1 MLLYSIVVIAI
12 IALSSIAFT
21 YILHRHKPVDAN
33 TFIVIAFSSLFVL
46 VLSLCFPF
54 LFAAIINLASRTENN
69 LRVIVGFS
77 VILLIYIL
85 AISRFAHFIFM
96 FLSENKNTRLQAFVD
111 KINEAGLSNYFMHLM
126 RLRRKPISAIGRSGA
141 ASAVFTE
148 NSGTSVVMEDIRH
161 KEPESVYEAQQE
173 AEQPCTDENMEF
185 TEQQDTIP
193 DQLEQTT
200 DIINE
205 AIDVINEES
214 SLMDEEKPAV
224 GIPEEIMQTLEEA
237 ATVDESVISDF
248 NEYIKVASQTLD
260 DNAETAASEICSKA
274 EDLDDVV
281 EFNIGQNMED
291 EIEVVASSQAEYQEP
306 EEIEPESEEV
316 LVPVNE
322 SEEIVSEAE
331 QAVSQPTEPETET
344 LEDNYI
350 EINEE
355 LDLEQLETLITEE
368 DSVIPNVE
376 SYITPEETEPEPE
389 ELTIPVNEDEEIVFE
404 ADQAVSQPT
413 EPEAETLEDNYI
425 EINEGPYLE
434 QPETLITEEDSVIP
448 NVESYITL
456 EETESEPEELPI
468 PVNVD
473 EEILPESEQAVSQA
487 LEPEIETS
495 EDNYI
500 EINEE
505 PDLQQLET
513 LITEDDY
520 IVPVEE
526 SDITQEEMQPEPD
539 IMAVNEFETP
549 VYEEIAP
556 AAEAAVSV
564 ETQPSV
570 HIETDEAS
578 VDSYIDEAFRF
589 KQEGDY
595 ESAILYYMYALD
607 SKPED
612 SLVFW
617 VILDICVLYKEMG
630 QIELAKQ
637 ILESYVELYGNVM
650 DTQVRDEIMRN
661 LTEE

>member
-21 YILHRHKPVDAN
+21 YILHRHKPVDAS

-54 LFAAIINLASRTENN
+54 LFAAIINLASKTENN

-111 KINEAGLSNYFMHLM
+111 KINEAGLSNYFLNLM
-126 RLRRKPISAIGRSGA
+126 RLRRKPISAVGRSGVV
-141 ASAVFTE
+141 SAVFTE
-148 NSGTSVVMEDIRH
+148 NSGTSAVMEDIRQ
-161 KEPESVYEAQQE
+161 KEPESVYETQQE
-173 AEQPCTDENMEF
+173 AEQPYADENIEIS
-185 TEQQDTIP
+185 EQQDTTL
-193 DQLEQTT
+193 DHLEEQHTA

-214 SLMDEEKPAV
+214 SLIDEEKPAV

-260 DNAETAASEICSKA
+260 DSAETAASEICSQA
-274 EDLDDVV
+274 EDSDDIV
-281 EFNIGQNMED
+281 EFNMGQNMED
-291 EIEVVASSQAEYQEP
+291 EIEVIASSQAEYQEP
-306 EEIEPESEEV
+306 EEIEPGHEEV
-316 LVPVNE
+316 LISLNEDEEIISEAEQAVSQTTEPEIETFEDNIEINEETDLGQLETLITEEDTIVPVDITLEEMQPEPEEELIPVNE
-322 SEEIVSEAE
+322 DEEIVSEAE
-331 QAVSQPTEPETET
+331 QAVSQTTEPEVET
-344 LEDNYI
+344 FEDNI

-355 LDLEQLETLITEE
+355 TDLEQLETLITEE
-368 DSVIPNVE
+368 DTIVPVD
-376 SYITPEETEPEPE
+376 ITLEEMQPGHEE
-389 ELTIPVNEDEEIVFE
+389 ELIPVNEDEEFISGAE
-404 ADQAVSQPT
+404 QAVSNAP
-413 EPEAETLEDNYI
+413 EPKVETFEDNM
-425 EINEGPYLE
+425 EINEGTDLE
-434 QPETLITEEDSVIP
+434 QLEALVTEEDSV
-448 NVESYITL
+448 
-456 EETESEPEELPI
+456 
-468 PVNVD
+468 
-473 EEILPESEQAVSQA
+473 VS
-487 LEPEIETS
+487 
-495 EDNYI
+495 
-500 EINEE
+500 
-505 PDLQQLET
+505 
-513 LITEDDY
+513 
-520 IVPVEE
+520 VEE
-526 SDITQEEMQPEPD
+526 SNITPEEIQPEQD
-539 IMAVNEFETP
+539 VMAVNEFETH

-556 AAEAAVSV
+556 VADTVVSV

-570 HIETDEAS
+570 HIENDEAS

-637 ILESYVELYGNVM
+637 ILESYVELYGSVM